1 MTQTTELQ
9 DALEFKEKSTLLN
22 DELKWIVWW
31 GQYAVVPKSND
42 NDEIIKVMNKR
53 IYFNDD
59 TTSELFES
67 NDAAIIEA
75 TRIINNLK

>member
-1 MTQTTELQ
+1 MKETKTISDQ
-9 DALEFKEKSTLLN
+9 EFNEKSTLLN

-31 GQYAVVPKSND
+31 GEYAVVPKSND
-42 NDEIIKVMNKR
+42 NDEIIKVLNKR
-53 IYFNDD
+53 IYFNDG

-75 TRIINNLK
+75 TKIINNLK